1 MYVYIHMCVF
11 VYVYIDTRC
20 FWVGRVVLLW
30 GWSRKAFPSPCQW
43 AAYYMKFTS
52 RFHAF
57 HFIQQSTASKSSR
70 NIFKAIVLQTHHV
83 HFVRHS
89 PETHFY
95 SLTILHSH
103 SYRKHQSDLSSQP
116 QTFKRSQ
123 NHQNTQTG
131 STSPFMVTSETSIKS
146 KVRCYNHSTTHAYAH
161 TSHIKTQA
169 EGGGT

>member
-11 VYVYIDTRC
+11 VCVYVYVYIDTRC

-70 NIFKAIVLQTHHV
+70 KIFTAIVLQTHHV

-89 PETHFY
+89 P
-95 SLTILHSH
+95 
-103 SYRKHQSDLSSQP
+103 SYLLSSSSLRLLCPPSSDCQ
-116 QTFKRSQ
+116 
-123 NHQNTQTG
+123 
-131 STSPFMVTSETSIKS
+131 
-146 KVRCYNHSTTHAYAH
+146 
-161 TSHIKTQA
+161 
-169 EGGGT
+169 

>member
-57 HFIQQSTASKSSR
+57 HFIQQSTASKSAR
-70 NIFKAIVLQTHHV
+70 KIFTAIVLQTHHV

-89 PETHFY
+89 PETLLTFPLLW
-95 SLTILHSH
+95 SLSTLLT
-103 SYRKHQSDLSSQP
+103 LSLLYKTPIGSKL
-116 QTFKRSQ
+116 TTTD
-123 NHQNTQTG
+123 TQT
-131 STSPFMVTSETSIKS
+131 VTESSKHSDRINISFYGHKRDPYQIKGALLQS
-146 KVRCYNHSTTHAYAH
+146 FNHPCIH
-161 TSHIKTQA
+161 TYIS
-169 EGGGT
+169 

>member
-70 NIFKAIVLQTHHV
+70 KIFPTIVLQTHHV

-89 PETHFY
+89 PSY
-95 SLTILHSH
+95 ILSSSLSLSQTIRLSDLRHTSDSH
-103 SYRKHQSDLSSQP
+103 S
-116 QTFKRSQ
+116 
-123 NHQNTQTG
+123 
-131 STSPFMVTSETSIKS
+131 
-146 KVRCYNHSTTHAYAH
+146 
-161 TSHIKTQA
+161 
-169 EGGGT
+169 